1 MFRSF
6 VRCAGALVVA
16 GSVHA
21 QASDTLP
28 RPNLQA
34 TVRATAI
41 HIDGRLDEGIWSRAE
56 VAADFVQR
64 EPVPDAPSA
73 QRTEVRVLVDE
84 GSLYVGAR
92 LFDTS
97 PDSIARQLGRRDPD
111 NVFSDFFHV
120 AIDSYFDRRTAFRFS
135 VTPVNVQA
143 DAFHYNN
150 SNDDSNWDAVWE
162 SAATIDSMGWTAELR
177 IPLSQL
183 RFAGSATRAERRW
196 GIQFGREIA
205 RYGEESYWSPNPP
218 TQSGVVSRFGDLTG
232 LDVVRAPARLEFL
245 PYFSSQVTRLPDTE
259 SNPLIDGTRA
269 SARVGA
275 DVRYGL
281 PGGLT
286 LTATINPDFG
296 QVEADAAVVNLSA
309 FETFFD
315 ERRPFF
321 LEGGD
326 IFRFGST
333 VTMNDNEPPQ
343 PFYSRRIGRS
353 PRGSVEEDDVEH
365 VDEPTQTDILG
376 AVKVSGKTPGGWS
389 LGLLGAQTARERA
402 RFLRSDG
409 SLGRATV
416 EPRAE
421 YFVGRLSRDLRGGNT
436 VLGVAG
442 TATRRQE
449 DAAFDA
455 LLARDAVVGGTSF
468 EHSWNERA
476 WVLSGYTSA
485 SRVAGDR
492 EYITSLQRSNTHLL
506 QRPDR
511 TDRHVDSARTTLTG
525 TYHALSLAKLGGTH
539 WQGSLTWESTSPGF
553 DVNDLGFQRRSDV
566 RSLSSVVEYQET
578 RPTWLTRSWEAGLS
592 GTQSTNFNGDVI
604 ERRIT
609 GEARAEWR
617 NFWELDF
624 VANIQPSTLDD
635 RLTRGGPLARRP
647 LTYFVEASI
656 DSDDRRPTT
665 FNVEY
670 SYDGSAEDEWGHAVE
685 AEVSIRPNSAVEI
698 SLGAEYSREYNR
710 DQFVTAPT
718 DPTSSGMFGR
728 RYVFGDI
735 EQRELGMEL
744 RLQWIL
750 SPRLSLQTFLEPLVS
765 SGRFARYKELRT
777 PRSFEFDVYGE
788 DLGTITRDEAAGIVE
803 VDPDAGGPAASFQF
817 RERDFT
823 VRALLGNAVLRWEF
837 RPGSTLFVVWQQQR
851 EEEDALADFSA
862 TRRPM
867 EAFRVPAENVL
878 LMKVAYWF
886 GR

>member
-1 MFRSF
+1 MLRFF

-16 GSVHA
+16 GSANA
-21 QASDTLP
+21 QVSDSLR
-28 RPNLQA
+28 RPTLQA
-34 TVRATAI
+34 TARTMAV
-41 HIDGRLDEGIWSRAE
+41 HIDGRLEEEIWNRAE
-56 VAADFVQR
+56 VAGDFVQR
-64 EPVPDAPSA
+64 EPVPDAPAA

-120 AIDSYFDRRTAFRFS
+120 AIDSYLDRRTAFRFS
-135 VTPVNVQA
+135 ITPVNVQA

-162 SAATIDSMGWTAELR
+162 SAATIDSLGWTAELR

-183 RFAGSATRAERRW
+183 RFGGSESRTSRRW
-196 GIQFGREIA
+196 GIQFGRSIA
-205 RYGEESYWSPNPP
+205 RYGEESYWSPTPP
-218 TQSGVVSRFGDLTG
+218 TQSGIVSRFGDLTG
-232 LDVVRAPARLEFL
+232 LEVVRAPARLELL

-269 SARVGA
+269 SARFGA

-296 QVEADAAVVNLSA
+296 QVEADAAVVNLTA

-333 VTMNDNEPPQ
+333 VTLNDNEPPQ

-353 PRGSVEEDDVEH
+353 PRGSVAEDDVEH

-402 RFLRSDG
+402 RFLRTDG

-421 YFVGRLSRDLRGGNT
+421 YFVGRLGRDMRGGNT
-436 VLGVAG
+436 VLGLSG

-468 EHSWNERA
+468 EHAWNDRA
-476 WVLSGYTSA
+476 WVISGYASA
-485 SRVAGDR
+485 SRVAGKP
-492 EYITSLQRSNTHLL
+492 EFITSLQRSNTHLL

-525 TYHALSLAKLGGTH
+525 TFHTLSLAKLGGTH
-539 WQGSLTWESTSPGF
+539 WQGSLTWESTSPGY
-553 DVNDLGFQRRSDV
+553 DVNEVGFQRRSDL
-566 RSLSSVVEYQET
+566 RSISSVVEYQET
-578 RPTWLTRSWEAGLS
+578 RPGWLTRSWEAGLS
-592 GTQSTNFNGDVI
+592 GTQSTNFDGDII
-604 ERRIT
+604 ERRLT
-609 GEARAEWR
+609 VEARADLR
-617 NFWELDF
+617 NFWELDL
-624 VANIQPSTLDD
+624 VANVQPSTIDD

-647 LTYFVEASI
+647 LTYFMEASI
-656 DSDDRRPTT
+656 DSDDRRATT

-670 SYDGSAEDEWGHAVE
+670 SHDGSAEGEWGHAIDAQVGFR
-685 AEVSIRPNSAVEI
+685 ANSAMQV
-698 SLGAEYSREYNR
+698 SLGAEYSREYSR
-710 DQFVTAPT
+710 DQFVTVTT
-718 DPTSSGMFGR
+718 DPTSPRMFGR

-735 EQRELGMEL
+735 EQHELGMEL
-744 RLQWIL
+744 RLEWIL

-765 SGRFARYKELRT
+765 SGRFERYKELRS
-777 PRSFEFDVYGE
+777 PRSFAFDVYG
-788 DLGTITRDEAAGIVE
+788 DDIGTITRDKTAGTVR
-803 VDPDAGGPAASFQF
+803 VDPDAGGPAAAFQF
-817 RERDFT
+817 SERDFT
-823 VRALLGNAVLRWEF
+823 VRALRGNAVLRWEF

-851 EEEDALADFSA
+851 EAEDAFADFNA
-862 TRRPM
+862 TRRPT
-867 EAFRVPAENVL
+867 EAFRVPAENLL
-878 LMKVAYWF
+878 LMKVAWWF

>member
-1 MFRSF
+1 MLRFL
-6 VRCAGALVVA
+6 VRCAGALAVA
-16 GSVHA
+16 GSANA
-21 QASDTLP
+21 QVSDSLR
-28 RPNLQA
+28 RPTLQA
-34 TVRATAI
+34 TVRTMAVD
-41 HIDGRLDEGIWSRAE
+41 IDGRLDEAIWNRAE
-56 VAADFVQR
+56 VAGDFVQR
-64 EPVPDAPSA
+64 EPVPDAPAA

-135 VTPVNVQA
+135 ITPVNVQA

-162 SAATIDSMGWTAELR
+162 SAATIDSLGWTAELR

-183 RFAGSATRAERRW
+183 RFGGSDGRPARRW
-196 GIQFGREIA
+196 GIQFGRNIA
-205 RYGEESYWSPNPP
+205 RYGEESHWSPTPP
-218 TQSGVVSRFGDLTG
+218 TQSGIVSRFGDLTG
-232 LDVVRAPARLEFL
+232 LDVVRAPARLELL
-245 PYFSSQVTRLPDTE
+245 PYVSSQLTRLPGTE

-269 SARVGA
+269 SARLGA

-296 QVEADAAVVNLSA
+296 QVEADAAVVNLTA

-333 VTMNDNEPPQ
+333 VTLNDNDPPQ

-365 VDEPTQTDILG
+365 VDEPTQTDILA

-402 RFLRSDG
+402 RFLRTDG
-409 SLGRATV
+409 SPGRATV

-421 YFVGRLSRDLRGGNT
+421 YFVGRLSRDMRGGNT
-436 VLGVAG
+436 VVGVSG

-449 DAAFDA
+449 DASFDA
-455 LLARDAVVGGTSF
+455 LLARDAVAGGTSF
-468 EHSWNERA
+468 EHAWNDRA
-476 WVLSGYTSA
+476 WVISGYASA
-485 SRVAGDR
+485 SRVAGDPG
-492 EYITSLQRSNTHLL
+492 YITSLQRSNTHLL

-525 TYHALSLAKLGGTH
+525 NFHSLSLAKLGGAH

-553 DVNDLGFQRRSDV
+553 DVNELGFQRRSDL
-566 RSLSSVVEYQET
+566 RSISSVVEYQET
-578 RPTWLTRSWEAGLS
+578 RPAWLTRSWEVGLS
-592 GTQSTNFNGDVI
+592 GTQSTNFNDDVI

-609 GEARAEWR
+609 AEARADLR
-617 NFWELDF
+617 NFWELDL
-624 VANIQPSTLDD
+624 VANIQPSTIDD

-647 LTYFVEASI
+647 LTYFMEASI
-656 DSDDRRPTT
+656 DSDDRRATT

-670 SYDGSAEDEWGHAVE
+670 SHDGSAEGEWGHAVE
-685 AEVSIRPNSAVEI
+685 AEVGVRPNSAMQV

-710 DQFVTAPT
+710 DQFVTSIT
-718 DPTSSGMFGR
+718 DPTSSRMFGR

-744 RLQWIL
+744 RLEWIL

-765 SGRFARYKELRT
+765 SGRFQRYKELRA
-777 PRSFEFDVYGE
+777 PRTFEFNVYG
-788 DLGTITRDEAAGIVE
+788 DDIGTITRDQGAGTVQ
-803 VDPDAGGPAASFQF
+803 VDPDAAGPAAPFQF

-823 VRALLGNAVLRWEF
+823 VRALRGSAVLRWEF

-851 EEEDALADFSA
+851 EEEDTLADFDA